1 MKKQNKLKGKL
12 NKLVESLKKKLR
24 KAKKE
29 SKKDEDRAMY
39 CEIKMEEY
47 VKEISKLKAML
58 QQKSEFHQLQE
69 EQYRLKEEEFEKDMK
84 TKISNKDEKLH

>member
-1 MKKQNKLKGKL
+1 M
-12 NKLVESLKKKLR
+12 R
-24 KAKKE
+24 KAEKE
-29 SKKDEDRAMY
+29 SKKDEDHAKY

-69 EQYRLKEEEFEKDMK
+69 EEYRLKEDFEKDMK
-84 TKISNKDEKLH
+84 TKISNKDEKLR